1 MRLGGIATGLDTD
14 SMVKEMMKAHQTK
27 VDRAKQDKV
36 LIEYKQELYRDIMKD
51 MKDIYTKYFD
61 ISSNANKSTNLILN
75 SNYQTIKFTSSDEG
89 VVTAKGL
96 AGAKTGKYDVQVE
109 QLAKAS
115 SMTLGQNDLKS
126 ITADAN
132 GVKSFDLELG
142 KDKSVNVV
150 ITDEMIDSNGDIN
163 IRELAKAINSSI
175 ESYNKN
181 NDNKEKIEVKVEY
194 SELGN
199 NIRISG
205 TKTGEANDIE
215 LGISSQGN
223 EISLEKAK
231 EKATDAIVHLVD
243 VNGNKET
250 VKKESNQFTIDN
262 IQYTINSVS
271 EKDENGEFKT
281 TYLRRSNNTDSVV
294 ENVRNFVT
302 DYNKMIDKINS
313 KLVEKRDKSYMPL
326 TEDQKKEM
334 SETEIKL
341 WEQKTKTGLLR
352 GDDILQTALNKMLGV
367 ISSNTSGFQ
376 LSSIGISPYSDYR
389 TGKGKIELD
398 EDKLIQALTQ
408 NGEETRKKLTETF
421 ESLKDTLYDTAVSSN
436 SYLAKRAGYEGTV
449 TSINNEMT
457 KKMEEKQKSIDKLV
471 KNLKAQEEKYYLQ
484 FSRLEVAMNKANAQM
499 SQFMQS
505 VG

>member
-61 ISSNANKSTNLILN
+61 ISSNANKSTNLILS

-150 ITDEMIDSNGDIN
+150 ITDEMIDSSGDIN
-163 IRELAKAINSSI
+163 IRELTKAINSSI

-181 NDNKEKIEVKVEY
+181 SDNKEKIEVKVEY

-205 TKTGEANDIE
+205 T
-215 LGISSQGN
+215 
-223 EISLEKAK
+223 
-231 EKATDAIVHLVD
+231 
-243 VNGNKET
+243 
-250 VKKESNQFTIDN
+250 
-262 IQYTINSVS
+262 
-271 EKDENGEFKT
+271 
-281 TYLRRSNNTDSVV
+281 
-294 ENVRNFVT
+294 
-302 DYNKMIDKINS
+302 
-313 KLVEKRDKSYMPL
+313 
-326 TEDQKKEM
+326 
-334 SETEIKL
+334 
-341 WEQKTKTGLLR
+341 
-352 GDDILQTALNKMLGV
+352 
-367 ISSNTSGFQ
+367 
-376 LSSIGISPYSDYR
+376 
-389 TGKGKIELD
+389 
-398 EDKLIQALTQ
+398 
-408 NGEETRKKLTETF
+408 
-421 ESLKDTLYDTAVSSN
+421 
-436 SYLAKRAGYEGTV
+436 
-449 TSINNEMT
+449 
-457 KKMEEKQKSIDKLV
+457 
-471 KNLKAQEEKYYLQ
+471 
-484 FSRLEVAMNKANAQM
+484 
-499 SQFMQS
+499 
-505 VG
+505 